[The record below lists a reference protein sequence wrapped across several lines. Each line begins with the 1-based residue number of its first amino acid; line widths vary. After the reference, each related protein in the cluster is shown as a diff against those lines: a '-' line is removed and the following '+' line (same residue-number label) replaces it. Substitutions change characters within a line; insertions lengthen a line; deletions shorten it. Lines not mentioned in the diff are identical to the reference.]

1 MLVRT
6 KRFGTSDK
14 FPERHRRRI
23 VFDYPSSQVAMPKAE
38 AKNAVKFTRM
48 CKFWKTNECKMGAD
62 CTFAHATSELRPSPK
77 PCFDFVKNGFCARGQ
92 GCRFV
97 HEVVEM
103 KTTDKFVE
111 VQHSTVNRGET
122 AAPVLAAYSMPPSIS
137 AQVHIAAQLTA
148 AQQMQQ
154 FSGTPPGPV
163 CAQTNPRLGLGALM
177 EPNAQPKPNPCLR
190 PPPGLEFFVPAVPAP
205 PGLLVA
211 DPEVT
216 VPKTGLQRT
225 ADSRRSSLNDISL
238 DLEFI
243 KLPISKADLEGADDA
258 TVATQSFT
266 STMCLSTTPSSFSE
280 VESPNKPTSFWL

>member
-1 MLVRT
+1 
-6 KRFGTSDK
+6 
-14 FPERHRRRI
+14 
-23 VFDYPSSQVAMPKAE
+23 MPKAE

-103 KTTDKFVE
+103 TTTDKFVE

-122 AAPVLAAYSMPPSIS
+122 AIAPVLATYSMPPSIS
-137 AQVHIAAQLTA
+137 AQVHMAAQLTA

-163 CAQTNPRLGLGALM
+163 CAQTNPRMLGLGALM
-177 EPNAQPKPNPCLR
+177 EPSARPKPNPCLR
-190 PPPGLEFFVPAVPAP
+190 PPPGLECFVPAVPAVPAP
-205 PGLLVA
+205 PGLLVV
-211 DPEVT
+211 PEVT
-216 VPKTGLQRT
+216 APKTGLQRT

-238 DLEFI
+238 GLECV
-243 KLPISKADLEGADDA
+243 KLPISKADMEGADDA

-280 VESPNKPTSFWL
+280 VESPSKPTSFWL